1 MIQPHVIDIGEFGDT
16 NSGFGSDFGDVDTL
30 FARPHGA
37 AMNSH
42 GIAIS

>member
-1 MIQPHVIDIGEFGDT
+1 MIDIGEFGDID
-16 NSGFGSDFGDVDTL
+16 SGFGSDFGDVDAF

-42 GIAIS
+42 GTAIS